1 MKGLFSLFKVF
12 KALFSLNV
20 SQILMLFNQ
29 RLKGNLTIDKWL
41 EFFKKIEVISVH
53 VPSGHFF
60 LKISIRVF
68 NVFFIVFF
76 GLIFLPLDFLEADS
90 IETLITVLYG
100 LLCILLVVYVMYW
113 ILNCIK
119 VENHFSKFILPLV
132 VILKEEVHPR
142 SSLELQANLGQGKR
156 RANYLKKTTNFI
168 RTPISYFF
176 QFLLYIYS
184 ISMLL
189 SIPLILVYAW
199 YQPSS
204 VWNQAPSESSGS
216 LYALLGVGS
225 PIVWFIIF
233 GISVS
238 FGPKYPRVFTK
249 IYQNNWLSFKVRLA
263 DKSVVDCQI
272 EEIIN
277 QIKVVKKN
285 PRGKIKTKHKSK
297 SAENYILKLTLQS
310 GSYDFDSQAKYNRK
324 SPYALRKIPGETRNQ
339 VRQKGKVKFKNT
351 QQTPD
356 LQYFLKMVGNAY
368 RQVKKTT

>member
-1 MKGLFSLFKVF
+1 
-12 KALFSLNV
+12 
-20 SQILMLFNQ
+20 ML
-29 RLKGNLTIDKWL
+29 
-41 EFFKKIEVISVH
+41 
-53 VPSGHFF
+53 
-60 LKISIRVF
+60 
-68 NVFFIVFF
+68 
-76 GLIFLPLDFLEADS
+76 
-90 IETLITVLYG
+90 
-100 LLCILLVVYVMYW
+100 
-113 ILNCIK
+113 
-119 VENHFSKFILPLV
+119 
-132 VILKEEVHPR
+132 ILKEEVHPR
-142 SSLELQANLGQGKR
+142 STLELKANLGQSKR
-156 RANYLKKTTNFI
+156 RANYLKKTTNFT
-168 RTPISYFF
+168 RTVTSYFF
-176 QFLLYIYS
+176 QLLLYLYFTI
-184 ISMLL
+184 
-189 SIPLILVYAW
+189 IPLILIYFW
-199 YQPSS
+199 YQPF
-204 VWNQAPSESSGS
+204 SESES
-216 LYALLGVGS
+216 
-225 PIVWFIIF
+225 IVIYTLIFCGLFMCWTIIK
-233 GISVS
+233 GISES

-310 GSYDFDSQAKYNRK
+310 GSYDFNSQAKYNRK